1 MLKRIFNR
9 NKKGFLRKSKPKKS
23 KVSKYNKLNI
33 STDETNM
40 NTYSFIETGPSIDD
54 EEDDIDLPKL
64 NFTCILNNPL
74 EETNYD
80 SLFGQLLSRF
90 QEDQKIVTEEER
102 MKKEGHKF
110 DIIDIVQNSNNN
122 NISYEN
128 KILKKIGKSDEE
140 EEQELD
146 DILNDLEQLENIFGS
161 KKTLEQCIKET
172 NAELFKDKKTF
183 KLKKFVDLSYNN
195 YIAKIKHEYLIYRY
209 NHKKNIIQKLKL
221 EEDLLNIDNIK
232 LNNQEEILNQINNYR
247 KSLNVSMEKID
258 KEYKL
263 DTKDYKLKD
272 ELLDLE
278 IENILIMIQK
288 LIEQK
293 GIVELES
300 EKSNINYDL
309 IKYFFVKN
317 YPLSISNV
325 DNMQFKVNNLVNKKN
340 MLKSKFIEISQ
351 KLMLIRIKRQNM
363 VKLLNIYK
371 SMINANCDKI
381 DTINEILD
389 IRETKEKLKNIPD
402 IGINIIQKINTE
414 LTNRENNINNE
425 NIYKVTTLIKNE
437 IDNSLAIE
445 TYSNEKKETENENE
459 NDNENNINEI
469 KEKYNYKYYNIDE
482 DLFKQI
488 SEYKKDL
495 HENLILNEH
504 TILVMNSI
512 DEEFIKK
519 KIYSFLDLAED
530 KDDFMNKINE
540 TLMTSVEEIIL
551 TTLGKILPLKN
562 INEILYLFYI
572 GKMSQYL
579 LDSINKILEQNDK
592 EKIISE
598 INNKLFDIIDKN
610 LFYIFDDVQINT
622 NININLFIFKKKL
635 IKNVYNKI
643 PIILENKNFIEKYE
657 NYESDFVENF
667 WKGKCDKIKDL
678 LNSDNLKCLDNISY
692 EYQKYFNIIFSFNT
706 NSIKI
711 DETKK
716 YEKLKNNIL
725 LDIELTIKED
735 EPKEIN
741 LIEINK
747 GENNIKKNFKLISSM
762 LSIITITID
771 TTKMIL
777 FFNPKIHSKI
787 LLNYST
793 VLSTFINLSNDIVLE
808 TKGQIKNITQNEL
821 ASSYASIKII
831 HEIINQFISYI
842 NESSYLDEE
851 IKNKF
856 CELNTLAKEYLE
868 KNLLKLNNMIKEGI
882 YDSSINEFKKII
894 SLDKYPI
901 VTSSFPINPFAEN
914 IVKLIASV
922 NKSLKHCY
930 ENEIISKI
938 ILDNL
943 NMFND
948 ELVKLMENKKELN
961 GEEKKQFKK
970 DFTFIRKNIDKGI
983 DDIDFKGFKKKLNEI
998 HKKGDKGED
1007 KDKDK

>member
-9 NKKGFLRKSKPKKS
+9 NKKGIFRKAKPKKA

-33 STDETNM
+33 STDETTM
-40 NTYSFIETGPSIDD
+40 NTHSFIGSGPNIDD
-54 EEDDIDLPKL
+54 DEDDIDLPKL

-110 DIIDIVQNSNNN
+110 DIIDIIQDDSNN

-128 KILKKIGKSDEE
+128 KILKKIGKVEE

-146 DILNDLEQLENIFGS
+146 DILNDLEQLENIFSS

-195 YIAKIKHEYLIYRY
+195 YIAKIKHEYLIYRD

-232 LNNQEEILNQINNYR
+232 LNNQEEILKQINNYR
-247 KSLNVSMEKID
+247 KSLNISMEKID
-258 KEYKL
+258 K
-263 DTKDYKLKD
+263 DYKLGTNDFKIKD

-278 IENILIMIQK
+278 IENILGMIQK

-325 DNMQFKVNNLVNKKN
+325 DNMQFKVNNLINKKN
-340 MLKSKFIEISQ
+340 MLKSKFIDISQ
-351 KLMLIRIKRQNM
+351 KLILIRIKRQNM

-389 IRETKEKLKNIPD
+389 IRETKQKLKNIPD

-425 NIYKVTTLIKNE
+425 NINKVTTLIKNE
-437 IDNSLAIE
+437 INNSLAIE
-445 TYSNEKKETENENE
+445 TYSSEESENENE
-459 NDNENNINEI
+459 TNINEI

-482 DLFKQI
+482 ELFKQI

-495 HENLILNEH
+495 KENLKLNEH
-504 TILVMNSI
+504 TILIMNSI
-512 DEEFIKK
+512 DKEFIKK
-519 KIYSFLDLAED
+519 KIYSYLDLAEN
-530 KDDFMNKINE
+530 KEEFMNKINE
-540 TLMTSVEEIIL
+540 TLMTSIEEVVL

-579 LDSINKILEQNDK
+579 LDSINKILEKK
-592 EKIISE
+592 EKEKLILE

-610 LFYIFDDVQINT
+610 LLYIFDDVQISNSL
-622 NININLFIFKKKL
+622 NVNMFILKKKL
-635 IKNVYNKI
+635 MNCVYSKI

-657 NYESDFVENF
+657 NYEFDFVENF
-667 WKGKCDKIKDL
+667 WKEKCNKIKEI

-692 EYQKYFNIIFSFNT
+692 EYQKFFNVIFSFNI

-711 DETKK
+711 DEAKK
-716 YEKLKNNIL
+716 YEKLRNNIL
-725 LDIELTIKED
+725 LDIELNIKEE

-741 LIEINK
+741 LIELNK
-747 GENNIKKNFKLISSM
+747 ISEGNNTKKKFKLISSM
-762 LSIITITID
+762 LTIITITMDSI
-771 TTKMIL
+771 KMIL
-777 FFNPKIHSKI
+777 FFNQKSHSKI
-787 LLNYST
+787 LINYSS
-793 VLSTFINLSNDIVLE
+793 VLSTFIKLSNDIVLE

-831 HEIINQFISYI
+831 HEIITQFILYI
-842 NESSYLDEE
+842 NESPYIEE
-851 IKNKF
+851 DIKNKYK
-856 CELNTLAKEYLE
+856 ELDTLAKEYLE
-868 KNLLKLNNMIKEGI
+868 KNMLKLNNMIKEGI

-894 SLDKYPI
+894 SLDKYP
-901 VTSSFPINPFAEN
+901 VVNGSFPINPFAEN
-914 IVKLIASV
+914 IVKLVGSV

-930 ENEIISKI
+930 EDETISKI

-943 NMFND
+943 NIFNE
-948 ELVKLMENKKELN
+948 ELEKLMENKKELT

-970 DFTFIRKNIDKGI
+970 DFTFIKRNIDKGI
-983 DDIDFKGFKKKLNEI
+983 DEIDFKGFKKKLNEI
-998 HKKGDKGED
+998 HKKGDKGDD